1 MAVAA
6 LSLVTAS
13 VGPAAARGTRQRA
26 GAFGRFDYYVLSLS
40 WSPQHCAQTR
50 PAAND
55 PQCAVPRRFGFV
67 AHGLWP
73 QYERGYP
80 SSCATG
86 AAPDAALVDGMLDI
100 MPSPTLVRH
109 EWAKHGSCSGLDPA
123 GYFALIEKPPDAHFV
138 GRMQGEHLSFAS
150 QYQPVFAGLASG
162 QAALAGFWEVPLAIP
177 AHLTPTHVI
186 PRACLTRV
194 TLAPVVRGDGE
205 VFGIRYAHL
214 HSRKAAISV
223 EPKAVP
229 VARFESGGLAQW
241 RVRVEGGEAPRQ
253 KRQRH

>member
-26 GAFGRFDYYVLSLS
+26 GASGRFDYYVLSLS

-123 GYFALIEKPPDAHFV
+123 GYFATLRRAFRAVQIPERYRQPTGAFRVSPAEVRADFRRSNRDIDDA
-138 GRMQGEHLSFAS
+138 E
-150 QYQPVFAGLASG
+150 LAVLCSG
-162 QAALAGFWEVPLAIP
+162 PYLQEVRICFDRDLRS
-177 AHLTPTHVI
+177 
-186 PRACLTRV
+186 RACGRDVRDRCRADAV
-194 TLAPVVRGDGE
+194 TVRPVR
-205 VFGIRYAHL
+205 
-214 HSRKAAISV
+214 
-223 EPKAVP
+223 
-229 VARFESGGLAQW
+229 
-241 RVRVEGGEAPRQ
+241 
-253 KRQRH
+253 